1 MAPPVRLVSMG
12 RVLGAHGIRGALR
25 VRSEADPPEGLLD
38 YAEWWLLRPPSVPL
52 RVHPVAGDLATA
64 GLLVQ
69 LEGIDDRDAAEALKG
84 AEVAVDRA
92 LLPPLPDG
100 EYYWTDL
107 EGLAVVT
114 LDGVALGRIA
124 HLVDY
129 GAHPL
134 MVIRDGSR
142 ERLVPFVTGHP
153 VESVDLAAGIVR
165 VDWDPEF

>member
-1 MAPPVRLVSMG
+1 MG

-25 VRSEADPPEGLLD
+25 LHSAADPPEGLLD
-38 YAEWWLLRPPSVPL
+38 YAEWWLLRPPAAPRRVRPL
-52 RVHPVAGDLATA
+52 AGELATT

-69 LEGIDDRDAAEALKG
+69 LEGIADRDAAEALKG

-100 EYYWTDL
+100 QYYWADL
-107 EGLAVVT
+107 EGLAVLT

-134 MVIRDGSR
+134 MVIRDGVR

-153 VESVDLAAGIVR
+153 VVAVDLAAGFVR